1 MDQSHSC
8 TTKMHETI
16 VPHTGERRLL
26 NMFGAQAGSAEGS
39 AERQRQ
45 SRPQLG
51 HQCVGGP
58 HLGAPLPCV
67 AGEIRTRTL
76 TQIHAHARADVP
88 TYKYTHRR
96 THAQAYT
103 RTRTL
108 RTCMHTH
115 TRNRR
120 THAHARYVHACTYA
134 IIHACTHTHAHATG
148 VHACTHAIVHACTR
162 TRNRRTHTQA

>member
-1 MDQSHSC
+1 MDHSHSC

-67 AGEIRTRTL
+67 AGEIPRGAPLPYGVIFHAAPFCIAAPMEESQWGVRNIGRNN
-76 TQIHAHARADVP
+76 TQQNAAQTFWGAACPHNGFDARAIE
-88 TYKYTHRR
+88 
-96 THAQAYT
+96 
-103 RTRTL
+103 L
-108 RTCMHTH
+108 
-115 TRNRR
+115 
-120 THAHARYVHACTYA
+120 
-134 IIHACTHTHAHATG
+134 
-148 VHACTHAIVHACTR
+148 
-162 TRNRRTHTQA
+162 